1 MPSAASS
8 PRWMGSAPSTR
19 SRTASCRP
27 SRPHRQ
33 PDSGKAFPR
42 LLPVNGRSLSH
53 LKGNTMAFGQ
63 PRIEYKTNTQMRTM
77 HEAGLVLSR
86 ALDAAVAAAV
96 PGVTTKHLDDVFA
109 AVLNEAGAKSNFLG
123 YHGFPAT
130 ICTSVNEEVVH
141 GIPGSRVLRDGDI
154 ISIDGGAIVDGWHSD
169 SARTVIVGTADPED
183 QRLSDVTEAAM
194 WHGIAGLAK
203 GKFVGDIGAAIDDYV
218 SSVPG
223 KPLGILEDYVGHGIG
238 SEMHMAPDVLNYRTS
253 HRGPKIRPGL
263 CLAIEPMLVRG
274 GIETAVLEDD
284 WTVVTTDGK
293 RSCQWEHSVAVHEK
307 GIWVLSAPDGGA
319 AKLAPLGVVPV
330 PIPN

>member
-1 MPSAASS
+1 
-8 PRWMGSAPSTR
+8 
-19 SRTASCRP
+19 
-27 SRPHRQ
+27 
-33 PDSGKAFPR
+33 
-42 LLPVNGRSLSH
+42 
-53 LKGNTMAFGQ
+53 MAFGQ
-63 PRIEYKTNTQMRTM
+63 PRIEYKTNAQMRSM

-86 ALDAAVAAAV
+86 ALDAAVAAAA
-96 PGVTTKHLDDVFA
+96 PGKTTKDLDAVFA
-109 AVLNEAGAKSNFLG
+109 AVLKDAGATSNFLG

-141 GIPGSRVLRDGDI
+141 GIPGDRVLRDGDI
-154 ISIDGGAIVDGWHSD
+154 LSIDGGAILGGWHSD

-183 QRLSDVTEAAM
+183 QRLSDVTQAAM
-194 WHGIAGLAK
+194 WRGIAALAS
-203 GKFVGDIGAAIDDYV
+203 GTHVGDIGAAIDDYV

-238 SEMHMAPDVLNYRTS
+238 SEMHMAPDVPNYRTN

-274 GIETAVLEDD
+274 SIETAVLEDD
-284 WTVVTTDGK
+284 WTVVTTDGQ
-293 RSCQWEHSVAVHEK
+293 RSCQWEHSVAVHDK

-330 PIPN
+330 PIP

>member
-1 MPSAASS
+1 
-8 PRWMGSAPSTR
+8 
-19 SRTASCRP
+19 
-27 SRPHRQ
+27 
-33 PDSGKAFPR
+33 
-42 LLPVNGRSLSH
+42 
-53 LKGNTMAFGQ
+53 MAFGQ
-63 PRIEYKTNTQMRTM
+63 PRIEYKSNQQMRKM

-86 ALDAAVAAAV
+86 ALDAAVAAAKA
-96 PGVTTKHLDDVFA
+96 GVTTKDLDDVFA
-109 AVLNEAGAKSNFLG
+109 AVLNDAGAKSNFLG

-141 GIPGSRVLRDGDI
+141 GIPGNRVLEDGDN
-154 ISIDGGAIVDGWHSD
+154 ISIDGGCIVDGAPAD

-194 WHGIAGLAK
+194 WHGNAGLAK
-203 GKFVGDIGAAIDDYV
+203 GKFVGAIGNAIDDYV

-274 GIETAVLEDD
+274 GIETATLDDD

-307 GIWVLSAPDGGA
+307 GIWVLSSPDGGA
-319 AKLAPLGVVPV
+319 ANLAPLGVVPV
-330 PIPN
+330 PIP

>member
-1 MPSAASS
+1 
-8 PRWMGSAPSTR
+8 
-19 SRTASCRP
+19 
-27 SRPHRQ
+27 
-33 PDSGKAFPR
+33 
-42 LLPVNGRSLSH
+42 
-53 LKGNTMAFGQ
+53 MAFGQ
-63 PRIEYKTNTQMRTM
+63 PRIEYKTNAQMRTM

-141 GIPGSRVLRDGDI
+141 GIPGSRVLNDGDI

-183 QRLSDVTEAAM
+183 QRLSDVTQAAM
-194 WHGIAGLAK
+194 WRGIAALAI
-203 GKFVGDIGAAIDDYV
+203 GQPRGRHRRRHRRLRLVGV
-218 SSVPG
+218 RG

-253 HRGPKIRPGL
+253 HRGPKIKRGPVPGHRAHAGPRQHRHRRAGGRLDRGDHRRQALLPVGALRGRP
-263 CLAIEPMLVRG
+263 R
-274 GIETAVLEDD
+274 
-284 WTVVTTDGK
+284 
-293 RSCQWEHSVAVHEK
+293 K
-307 GIWVLSAPDGGA
+307 GDLGALSARRRRGAPGA
-319 AKLAPLGVVPV
+319 ARRHARADPVAPP
-330 PIPN
+330 PN

>member
-1 MPSAASS
+1 
-8 PRWMGSAPSTR
+8 
-19 SRTASCRP
+19 
-27 SRPHRQ
+27 
-33 PDSGKAFPR
+33 
-42 LLPVNGRSLSH
+42 
-53 LKGNTMAFGQ
+53 MAFGQ
-63 PRIEYKTNTQMRTM
+63 PRIEYKTNAQMRTM

-141 GIPGSRVLRDGDI
+141 GIPGSRVLKDGDI
-154 ISIDGGAIVDGWHSD
+154 ISIDGGAIVNGWHSD

-183 QRLSDVTEAAM
+183 QRLSDVTRAAM
-194 WHGIAGLAK
+194 WRGIAALAT
-203 GKFVGDIGAAIDDYV
+203 GKHVGDVGAAIDDYV

-274 GIETAVLEDD
+274 GIDTAVLEDD

-319 AKLAPLGVVPV
+319 EHLVPLGVTPV
-330 PIPN
+330 PIP

>member
-1 MPSAASS
+1 
-8 PRWMGSAPSTR
+8 
-19 SRTASCRP
+19 
-27 SRPHRQ
+27 
-33 PDSGKAFPR
+33 
-42 LLPVNGRSLSH
+42 
-53 LKGNTMAFGQ
+53 MAFGQ
-63 PRIEYKTNTQMRTM
+63 TRIEYKTNAQMRTM
-77 HEAGLVLSR
+77 HDAGLVLSR

-96 PGVTTKHLDDVFA
+96 PGVTTKDLDAVFA
-109 AVLNEAGAKSNFLG
+109 GVLKEAGATSNFLG

-141 GIPGSRVLRDGDI
+141 GIPGDRVLNDGDI

-183 QRLSDVTEAAM
+183 QRLSDVTEEAM
-194 WHGIAGLAK
+194 WRGIAALAK
-203 GKFVGDIGAAIDDYV
+203 GKFVGDIGNAVDDYV

-238 SEMHMAPDVLNYRTS
+238 SAMHMPPDVLNYRTS

-274 GIETAVLEDD
+274 SIDTAVLEDD
-284 WTVVTTDGK
+284 WTVITTDGA

-330 PIPN
+330 PIP

>member
-1 MPSAASS
+1 
-8 PRWMGSAPSTR
+8 
-19 SRTASCRP
+19 
-27 SRPHRQ
+27 
-33 PDSGKAFPR
+33 
-42 LLPVNGRSLSH
+42 
-53 LKGNTMAFGQ
+53 MAFGQ
-63 PRIEYKTNTQMRTM
+63 TRIEYKTNAQMRTM

-96 PGVTTKHLDDVFA
+96 PGVTTRDLDAVFGG
-109 AVLNEAGAKSNFLG
+109 VLKEAGATSNFLG
-123 YHGFPAT
+123 YHAFPAT

-141 GIPGSRVLRDGDI
+141 GIPGDRVLNDGDI

-183 QRLSDVTEAAM
+183 QRLSDVTEEAM
-194 WHGIAGLAK
+194 WRGIAALAK
-203 GKFVGDIGAAIDDYV
+203 GKFVGDIGNAVDDYV

-238 SEMHMAPDVLNYRTS
+238 SAMHMPPDVLNYRTS
-253 HRGPKIRPGL
+253 HRGPRIRPGL

-274 GIETAVLEDD
+274 SIDTAVLEDD
-284 WTVVTTDGK
+284 WTVVTTDGA

-330 PIPN
+330 PIP